1 MSLRPSRCPNCP
13 LISYYNLLDPVL
25 LLECSSW
32 CKHFIPLFYSSLSFL
47 VPNSPPFHF
56 FSVFRL
62 FILYLLSYSF
72 FMFLCLFFNATF
84 PSPIALSFT
93 VLRRPCMIIAPESEK
108 YKSYLQCKHRFRLP

>member
-1 MSLRPSRCPNCP
+1 
-13 LISYYNLLDPVL
+13 

-32 CKHFIPLFYSSLSFL
+32 CEHFIPLFFSSLSFL
-47 VPNSPPFHF
+47 GPNFSPFHF

-72 FMFLCLFFNATF
+72 FMILCLFCNNTL

-93 VLRRPCMIIAPESEK
+93 VLRRPCTIIAPESEK
-108 YKSYLQCKHRFRLP
+108 YKSYLQCKRRFRLP